1 MSRSVHTFRLSFN
14 LLMGLLVVFL
24 GCSEENKNRAV
35 EVSDSAEKTTTPS
48 DPVELSEAFKTYWY
62 TGLAELTSYRLEQA
76 RYGEI
81 REGHAVLIYVTE
93 DFNPVK
99 QVKADYSKPENISVL
114 KLNATKNF
122 NTGIYP
128 YSIMQSTFYPVSN
141 NQHALKV
148 SSSIQEWCGQVY
160 TQINNRDDYEVM
172 SHSYF
177 EPEADQEFSLDKSI
191 LENEI
196 WTQLRIDPQSLP
208 QGEIELI
215 PSLEFLRLKH
225 LPVKAY
231 KAQATLNEGQYE
243 INYDDISRSLTIIF
257 NDQFPYNILEWE
269 ESFYSSEGPDAKRM
283 TTRAVKLSEMKA
295 PYWQQNKNS
304 DVILRDSLMLR

>member
-1 MSRSVHTFRLSFN
+1 MLKFDQSFKLFLN
-14 LLMGLLVVFL
+14 VFMVLVVVFL
-24 GCSEENKNRAV
+24 GCSEEKKSESLEDQELADTSEIRA
-35 EVSDSAEKTTTPS
+35 AA
-48 DPVELSEAFKTYWY
+48 ELSEEFKTYWY
-62 TGLAELTSYRLEQA
+62 GGKAELTSYMLEQA

-81 REGHAVLIYVTE
+81 RKGQAVLIYVTE

-99 QVKADYSKPENISVL
+99 QVKAEFSDPENVSVL

-128 YSIMQSTFYPVSN
+128 YSIMQSTFYPVDN

-160 TQINNRDDYEVM
+160 AQINNRDEFEVM

-177 EPEADQEFSLDKSI
+177 EMEADQDFSLDKST
-191 LENEI
+191 LENEL

-225 LPVKAY
+225 KDIKAY
-231 KAQATLNEGQYE
+231 PATATLAKDKYT
-243 INYDDISRSLTIIF
+243 INYKDLDRAITIYF
-257 NDQFPYNILEWE
+257 NAEFPYGIEGWE
-269 ESFYSSEGPDAKRM
+269 EEFRSGSQM
-283 TTRAVKLSEMKA
+283 LTTRATKLKRINTS
-295 PYWQQNKNS
+295 YWKQNSNA
-304 DVILRDSLMLR
+304 DEVMRDSLMLR